1 MKEKQEK
8 KREAET
14 RESMVFSKESL
25 MGIESSENIK
35 ASLTVV
41 HVRKKMPRGDASWR
55 AYGVKPAS
63 DRC

>member
-35 ASLTVV
+35 ASPLLF
-41 HVRKKMPRGDASWR
+41 M
-55 AYGVKPAS
+55 
-63 DRC
+63 